1 MLGQLDENQI
11 EKVLHKQVIGRIG
24 YHANGVTYI
33 VPVCYAY
40 DGNCIYARSND
51 GLKIVLM
58 RKNPKVCFEVE
69 NIKDLANWKTVV
81 LWGEFEEITGP
92 EDRQV
97 AVDIILSKHMPIVS
111 GEMSR
116 LTPNWPFQP
125 DNITEVSG
133 VLYKIKIEKKTGR
146 FENYQGI
153 EEVSQSYL

>member
-1 MLGQLDENQI
+1 MLGQLDENHI
-11 EKVLHKQVIGRIG
+11 EKVLHKQVLGRIG
-24 YHANGVTYI
+24 CHANGVTYI

-51 GLKIVLM
+51 GLKIDLM

-69 NIKDLANWKTVV
+69 NIKDLANWKTVI
-81 LWGEFEEITGP
+81 LWGDFEEITGA
-92 EDRQV
+92 EERK
-97 AVDIILSKHMPIVS
+97 AALDILLNRHMPIVS
-111 GEMSR
+111 GEMAR

-125 DNITEVSG
+125 DNLNEVSG

-153 EEVSQSYL
+153 DEVSQSYL